1 MLLCSACVKAG
12 KPELY
17 KVLQEK
23 SKQCR
28 ECIRRGFARC
38 NVSSI
43 PTRNLDKLIRED
55 ERLTTER
62 ELALSQAIEALA
74 RAKRLKKQSL
84 SV

>member
-1 MLLCSACVKAG
+1 MLLCLAYVKAR
-12 KPELY
+12 KPELC

-23 SKQCR
+23 LKRCR
-28 ECIRRGFARC
+28 ECIQRGFARC
-38 NVSSI
+38 NVSSV

-55 ERLTTER
+55 KRLTIER

-74 RAKRLKKQSL
+74 RTKRLKKQSL

>member
-1 MLLCSACVKAG
+1 MLLCSAYVKAR

-17 KVLQEK
+17 KVFQEK
-23 SKQCR
+23 SKRCR
-28 ECIRRGFARC
+28 ECVQRGFARC
-38 NVSSI
+38 NVSSVL
-43 PTRNLDKLIRED
+43 TRNLDKLIRED

-74 RAKRLKKQSL
+74 CTKRLKKQSL